1 MSCLFLY
8 HGGSGRGRVGKRLG
22 YIKRRLH
29 RNYEVVDA
37 VKTASAEELM
47 ARVKQG
53 LKEYDAVIF
62 SGGDGTFNDVLQAA
76 EGSTTPLG
84 YLPTGTVNDVA
95 RSLKIPRNLNGALDV
110 ILSGRT
116 EKLDCMKVGSK
127 RAMYIVAAGALTS
140 ATYNTPQPL
149 KRVMGAAAYAVEAI
163 RHNLDFQVFPL
174 KIDCD
179 GRKFASSAVLV
190 FVLNGRSVAGFPIN
204 RAASMKDGKL
214 EVVVIR
220 QASRPTLMQKLTKY
234 FSLATLFLFGCRV
247 RKKDIVTLS
256 GKRIQIETAENVVWD
271 FDGEEGVKGNIVV
284 AAERGDVRL
293 FVPRG
298 KKV

>member
-1 MSCLFLY
+1 MRCLFLY
-8 HGGSGRGRVGKRLG
+8 HHGSGRGRVGKKLG

-29 RNYEVVDA
+29 RNYDVVDA
-37 VKTASAEELM
+37 VQTTSPEELM
-47 ARVKQG
+47 DRVKTG
-53 LKEYDAVIF
+53 LKAYDAVIF

-95 RSLKIPRNLNGALDV
+95 RSLDIPRSVKGALDV

-116 EKLDCMKVGSK
+116 EKLDCMKAGEH
-127 RAMYIVAAGALTS
+127 RAMYIVAAGAFTS

-163 RHNLDFQVFPL
+163 LHNLDFQVFPL

-179 GRKFASSAVLV
+179 GKTFESSAVLV
-190 FVLNGRSVAGFPIN
+190 FVLNGRSVAGWPIN
-204 RAASMKDGKL
+204 RGASMKDGKL

-220 QASRPTLMQKLTKY
+220 QASRPNLFQKLTKY

-247 RKKDIVTLS
+247 KKKDIVTLS
-256 GKRIQIETAENVVWD
+256 GKRIKIETADSVVWD
-271 FDGEEGVKGNIVV
+271 FDGEEGVKGSIEVT
-284 AAERGDVRL
+284 AERGDVRL